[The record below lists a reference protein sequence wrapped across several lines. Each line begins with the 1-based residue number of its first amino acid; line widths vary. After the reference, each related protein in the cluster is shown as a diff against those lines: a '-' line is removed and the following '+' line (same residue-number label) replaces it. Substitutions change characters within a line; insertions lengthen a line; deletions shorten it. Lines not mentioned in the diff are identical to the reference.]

1 MVGWFLTPSQV
12 KCAAVRPMARVGGL
26 MALVLAAAVAS
37 TASAEPML
45 DSGLAS
51 SLDVIVK
58 GKITASCRLSGG
70 GDIDFGE
77 LTGGQQVEADFGLS
91 CNVPFDISFQ
101 SQSGG
106 LAHVTKPRGEGPF
119 AGRLGYTL
127 NVAIPTINPNPA
139 VLSGTFDSENL
150 IAKKTLSSGEGIA
163 QGGGRIRILTNR
175 PSESGLL
182 AGEYSEVLN
191 ITLAPRV

>member
-1 MVGWFLTPSQV
+1 MGLFLTTSEGKRATVRSMAQ
-12 KCAAVRPMARVGGL
+12 AAGL
-26 MALVLAAAVAS
+26 MALVLAATAS
-37 TASAEPML
+37 TASAESAGN
-45 DSGLAS
+45 DAAT

-77 LTGGQQVEADFGLS
+77 LTGGQQVEADFGLA

-101 SQSGG
+101 SQGGG
-106 LAHVTKPRGEGPF
+106 LAHVNKPRGEGPF

-127 NVAIPTINPNPA
+127 NVAIPTINPIPA
-139 VLSGTFDSENL
+139 VLSGTFASENL
-150 IAKKTLSSGEGIA
+150 VAKKTLSSGEGIA

-175 PSESGLL
+175 PEGVGLL

>member
-1 MVGWFLTPSQV
+1 MV
-12 KCAAVRPMARVGGL
+12 L
-26 MALVLAAAVAS
+26 MVAAAVAS
-37 TASAEPML
+37 TSASAEPML
-45 DSGLAS
+45 DSGLGGR
-51 SLDVIVK
+51 LDVVVK

-77 LTGGQQVEADFGLS
+77 LIGGQQVEANFGLS

-127 NVAIPTINPNPA
+127 SIAIPTINPNPA

-163 QGGGRIRILTNR
+163 QGGGHIRILTNQ

-182 AGEYSEVLN
+182 AGQYSEVLN

>member
-1 MVGWFLTPSQV
+1 CLFG
-12 KCAAVRPMARVGGL
+12 AMA
-26 MALVLAAAVAS
+26 LAAAAAAPARAETMVADG
-37 TASAEPML
+37 AR
-45 DSGLAS
+45 
-51 SLDVIVK
+51 LDVEVT
-58 GKITASCRLSGG
+58 GRITASCRLAGG

-139 VLSGTFDSENL
+139 VMSGTFDSENL

-163 QGGGRIRILTNR
+163 KGGGRIRILTNR

>member
-1 MVGWFLTPSQV
+1 
-12 KCAAVRPMARVGGL
+12 MARVGGL
-26 MALVLAAAVAS
+26 VALVLAAAS

-45 DSGLAS
+45 DSGPAS

-127 NVAIPTINPNPA
+127 NVAIPTINPQA
-139 VLSGTFDSENL
+139 ATLAGSFASENL

-163 QGGGRIRILTNR
+163 QGGGRIQIRTDR
-175 PSESGLL
+175 PEGVGLL
-182 AGEYSEVLN
+182 SGEYSEVLN

>member
-1 MVGWFLTPSQV
+1 MFLTTSEV
-12 KCAAVRPMARVGGL
+12 KRAAVRPMARVGGL
-26 MALVLAAAVAS
+26 MALVLTAMAASAV
-37 TASAEPML
+37 SAEPM
-45 DSGLAS
+45 DSGLS
-51 SLDVIVK
+51 SGFDVIVK
-58 GKITASCRLSGG
+58 GKITPNCRLSGG
-70 GDIDFGE
+70 GVIDFGE

-163 QGGGRIRILTNR
+163 QGGGRIVIRTNGL
-175 PSESGLL
+175 SDSGLL